1 MGERL
6 STASSDF
13 ATEEV
18 DQCLLMDRLARRYG
32 GAPSDWRR
40 RSLEDLSFDR
50 LCLELAEQDAAD
62 FRRRLPPH
70 SIQLTM
76 DVG

>member
-1 MGERL
+1 
-6 STASSDF
+6 
-13 ATEEV
+13 
-18 DQCLLMDRLARRYG
+18 MDRLARRYG

-50 LCLELAEQDAAD
+50 LCMEIAEQDAVD
-62 FRRRLPPH
+62 FRRSLPKE
-70 SIQLTM
+70 SVQLTL